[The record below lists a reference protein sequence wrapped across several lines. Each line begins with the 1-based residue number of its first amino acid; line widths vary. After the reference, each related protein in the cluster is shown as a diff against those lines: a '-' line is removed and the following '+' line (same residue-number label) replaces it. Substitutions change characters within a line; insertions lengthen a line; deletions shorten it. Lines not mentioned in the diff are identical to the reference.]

1 MTVMIRFLVVAV
13 LLSSSV
19 QQLIAAAP
27 TITSCFPAG
36 VQKGTS
42 KRIKLTGTWTKWP
55 VNLDSEL
62 PEGIT
67 ITTKEDDGVLEIAV
81 NETVPAG
88 PYYFRIFD
96 GEGASNLVPIF
107 VGSVPEINE
116 EEPNAK
122 PGEWKTIELPM
133 VLNGQLKESGDVDI
147 VGVKLAAGE
156 TISAMVVA
164 NNVLGSPMDGIVQIA
179 DSRGFV
185 VAQNDDE
192 RNLDPQVSF
201 TATRD
206 GIYQIRLFAFPTTPN
221 STIGFSAAA
230 TYIYRMILTKQKFL
244 DYCLPLSLNSNLGS
258 VQPMGLGFDGE
269 SLDAAVATNGHL
281 AIPGVPGTVAIQVFK
296 GTVLTV
302 PKPSKDAPIVEATI
316 PVSLSGV
323 LNERAEK
330 HVVQLND
337 LKKDMSLSVKAFARR
352 IGFPTDPY
360 VQIADAN
367 GVVLFTLDDKSRNE
381 RDPEF
386 SYKVPADGSYQ
397 LLIRDLHRE
406 GGARFAYRIDVEL
419 ARPKISMS
427 VDRGELLKSKEN
439 LLIPL
444 TIVRE
449 AGFNKEMEVSVK
461 GLPEGLSAIG
471 VKSEASG
478 DSSKQV
484 QLVLKG
490 DPQAFSGPVTI
501 VGTYEGGSIEAH
513 YLIKNSTL
521 TRNRFWLTILPAT
534 EE

>member
-1 MTVMIRFLVVAV
+1 MIRFLVAAV
-13 LLSSSV
+13 LWFSSV
-19 QQLIAAAP
+19 HQLIAAAP

-42 KRIKLTGTWTKWP
+42 QLIQVTGSWTKWP
-55 VNLDSEL
+55 VNVDTEF

-67 ITTKEDDGVLEIAV
+67 VTTKEDDGVLEIV
-81 NETVPAG
+81 VSETVPAG
-88 PYYFRIFD
+88 PYYFRIYD
-96 GEGASNLVPIF
+96 SEGASNLVPIF
-107 VGSVPEINE
+107 VGSAPEIKE

-122 PGEWKTIELPM
+122 PGEWKTMDLPT

-156 TISAMVVA
+156 TVSAMVVA

-179 DSRGFV
+179 DARGFV

-230 TYIYRMILTKQKFL
+230 TYVYRMILTKHKFL
-244 DYCLPLSLNSNLGS
+244 DYCLPLSLSSNLAAIR
-258 VQPMGLGFDGE
+258 PMGLGFNGE
-269 SLDAAVATNGHL
+269 SLDAAVAINGHL
-281 AIPGVPGTVAIQVFK
+281 AIPGVPGSIAIPMFK

-302 PKPSKDAPIVEATI
+302 PKPTKDAPMVEATI

-323 LNERAEK
+323 LSEKDEK

-337 LKKDMSLSVKAFARR
+337 LKKDMPLSVKVFARR

-367 GVVLFTLDDKSRNE
+367 GVVLFTLDDKSRTE

-386 SYKVPADGSYQ
+386 SYKIPEDGNYQ

-406 GGARFAYRIDVEL
+406 GGARFAYRVDVEL
-419 ARPKISMS
+419 DSPKISMS
-427 VDRGELLKSKEN
+427 LDRGELLKTKED

-444 TIVRE
+444 TVVRT
-449 AGFNKEMEVSVK
+449 AGFNKEMEVSLK
-461 GLPEGLSAIG
+461 GLPEGLSANV

-478 DSSKQV
+478 DSSKKV
-484 QLVLKG
+484 QLVIKG
-490 DPQAFSGPVTI
+490 DPQGFSGPVTI
-501 VGTYEGGSIEAH
+501 VGSYEDGSIEAH

-521 TRNRFWLTILPAT
+521 TRNRFWLTILSAK